1 MFKKATA
8 LCLLCLLPSM
18 NKAQKA
24 DKFVS
29 DLLSKMTLDEKIGQ
43 LNQYNGDWG
52 ATGKITAD
60 GDKET
65 QIRKGLVGSMLNVT
79 GVANTRKLQ
88 EIALQSRLHIPLL
101 FGHDVIHGFRTTMPV
116 PLGETA
122 SWDLSL
128 IEQSSRIAATE
139 AAAYGIH
146 WTFAPMVDI
155 GRDPRWGRVMEGAGE
170 DTYLGCKVA
179 EARVKGFQGKGLGNT
194 NAVMACA
201 KHFAAYGAAV
211 GGRDYNSVDMSLRQL
226 NETYLPPFKAAVKA
240 GVATLMNSFNDI
252 NGIPATANKYI
263 QRDKLK
269 GEWNFKGFVVSDWG
283 SIGEMV
289 AHGYAQDGKD
299 AALKAIIAG
308 SDMDME
314 SRCYIKN
321 LKQLVQEGKVPVALI
336 DEAVKRILTK
346 KYELGLFED
355 PFRYCNA
362 ERENAQRNNTDNR
375 VAARLIGAKSV
386 VLLKNSTNLLPL
398 QTAGKTV
405 ALIGPFAKATVANHG
420 FWAVAFSDDSTRI
433 VSQYEGIKQQLEPSS
448 TLLYAK
454 GCNENDQDKSGFD
467 EAVQTALKAD
477 VVIMTLGEGPAMS
490 GEAKSRSNIHFSG
503 VQEELLKAV
512 AATGKPIVLM
522 INAGRPLVFDW
533 AVEHIPTIV
542 YSWWLGTEAGNSI
555 ADVLFGKI
563 NPSGKLPMTFPR
575 SEGQI
580 PIYYNHY
587 STGRPARS
595 NDDKIYVSAY
605 IDQQNDPQFPFGF
618 GLSYT
623 TFDLSNLSLSSSEL
637 AIKSGQLT
645 VAVDVKNTGKYD
657 GEEVV
662 QLYVRDLVGSVVRP
676 VKELKGFKKIFL
688 KSGET
693 RKVELNLTAED
704 LKFYNDKLQYIN
716 EPGEYELY
724 VGNSS
729 QGGLMTKFTLK

>member
-1 MFKKATA
+1 
-8 LCLLCLLPSM
+8 
-18 NKAQKA
+18 
-24 DKFVS
+24 
-29 DLLSKMTLDEKIGQ
+29 
-43 LNQYNGDWG
+43 
-52 ATGKITAD
+52 
-60 GDKET
+60 
-65 QIRKGLVGSMLNVT
+65 
-79 GVANTRKLQ
+79 
-88 EIALQSRLHIPLL
+88 
-101 FGHDVIHGFRTTMPV
+101 
-116 PLGETA
+116 
-122 SWDLSL
+122 
-128 IEQSSRIAATE
+128 
-139 AAAYGIH
+139 
-146 WTFAPMVDI
+146 
-155 GRDPRWGRVMEGAGE
+155 
-170 DTYLGCKVA
+170 
-179 EARVKGFQGKGLGNT
+179 
-194 NAVMACA
+194 
-201 KHFAAYGAAV
+201 
-211 GGRDYNSVDMSLRQL
+211 
-226 NETYLPPFKAAVKA
+226 
-240 GVATLMNSFNDI
+240 
-252 NGIPATANKYI
+252 
-263 QRDKLK
+263 
-269 GEWNFKGFVVSDWG
+269 
-283 SIGEMV
+283 
-289 AHGYAQDGKD
+289 
-299 AALKAIIAG
+299 
-308 SDMDME
+308 
-314 SRCYIKN
+314 
-321 LKQLVQEGKVPVALI
+321 
-336 DEAVKRILTK
+336 
-346 KYELGLFED
+346 
-355 PFRYCNA
+355 
-362 ERENAQRNNTDNR
+362 
-375 VAARLIGAKSV
+375 
-386 VLLKNSTNLLPL
+386 
-398 QTAGKTV
+398 V

-533 AVEHIPTIV
+533 AVEHVPTIV

-623 TFDLSNLSLSSSEL
+623 TFDFSNLSLSSSVL